1 MTEEQKG
8 SEVLI
13 TYVHPTLVSEYRRFG
28 YGGLPLQGFEKLR
41 VTGIKVRLT
50 LTLTLALTLTLRL
63 HRHRSPLTAHLSPF
77 TLTLTKEHGSDQGAH
92 HEARL
97 LEEHDSDSKH
107 GDSKH
112 GPKWEAK
119 FGEHQR
125 KWEATKRLSQ
135 KRAECWGKNLK
146 EGKCTEE
153 EPEGAAKEAAKERL
167 DRERAHARAQP

>member
-1 MTEEQKG
+1 M
-8 SEVLI
+8 
-13 TYVHPTLVSEYRRFG
+13 
-28 YGGLPLQGFEKLR
+28 
-41 VTGIKVRLT
+41 LT

-63 HRHRSPLTAHLSPF
+63 HRHRSPLTAHLSPL

-119 FGEHQR
+119 FGEHER

-146 EGKCTEE
+146 DGKCKEE

>member
-63 HRHRSPLTAHLSPF
+63 HRHRSPLTAHLSP
-77 TLTLTKEHGSDQGAH
+77 LTFHPHPNQGARLGSRSTSQSATPRGARLGL
-92 HEARL
+92 EARR
-97 LEEHDSDSKH
+97 LE
-107 GDSKH
+107 
-112 GPKWEAK
+112 A
-119 FGEHQR
+119 
-125 KWEATKRLSQ
+125 
-135 KRAECWGKNLK
+135 RAEVGGQVRRAQAEMGGDQAAVAEASRVL
-146 EGKCTEE
+146 GQ
-153 EPEGAAKEAAKERL
+153 EPEGRQVHRGGAGGRSQGGSQGAAG
-167 DRERAHARAQP
+167 PGT

>member
-63 HRHRSPLTAHLSPF
+63 HRHRSPLTAHLSPL
-77 TLTLTKEHGSDQGAH
+77 TLTLTLTVTLTRSHAIR
-92 HEARL
+92 ARW
-97 LEEHDSDSKH
+97 S
-107 GDSKH
+107 
-112 GPKWEAK
+112 
-119 FGEHQR
+119 
-125 KWEATKRLSQ
+125 
-135 KRAECWGKNLK
+135 
-146 EGKCTEE
+146 
-153 EPEGAAKEAAKERL
+153 
-167 DRERAHARAQP
+167 ARQVH